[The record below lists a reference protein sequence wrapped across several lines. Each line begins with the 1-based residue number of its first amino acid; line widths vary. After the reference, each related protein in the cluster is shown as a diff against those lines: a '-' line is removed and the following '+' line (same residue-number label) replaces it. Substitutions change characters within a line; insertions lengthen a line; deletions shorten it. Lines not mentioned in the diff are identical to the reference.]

1 METIEVFE
9 YDDLSPTAQ
18 ARAWEY
24 ASPPDD
30 WADCITER
38 FKEDGYALGFHM
50 YESNWSVSHSQGD
63 GASWLGIVKTA
74 EFLEAHINEVKDGD
88 RHSRYTILLEILK
101 HARDTIPKKVE
112 ITRRSFYYNHSGT
125 MNAEYL
131 DTFYDEEEIN
141 DDELVQGGILEGA
154 CVQELMRAINTNNLQ
169 TEFLE
174 WIHEKAREYA
184 DDMFH
189 ALQREYDEYYSE
201 EYIKDL
207 IHINGWRFN
216 SKGVIQDGV

>member
-63 GASWLGIVKTA
+63 GASWLGIVKTT

-101 HARDTIPKKVE
+101 QTEALPEKVE

-125 MNAEYL
+125 MNADYTEPVW
-131 DTFYDEEEIN
+131 EEEEV
-141 DDELVQGGILEGA
+141 DAELQIHGGILEGA
-154 CVQELMRAINTNNLQ
+154 SIQELMRAISTDVLM
-169 TEFLE
+169 EDFLI
-174 WIHEKAREYA
+174 WIQDKAREYA

-189 ALQREYDEYYSE
+189 ALQREYDEYYTE
-201 EYIKDL
+201 EYLKDL
-207 IHINGWRFN
+207 IYINGWRFN
-216 SKGVIQDGV
+216 SKGVIQDGI

>member
-38 FKEDGYALGFHM
+38 FKENGYLLGFHI

-63 GASWLGIVKTA
+63 GASWTGIVKTA
-74 EFLEAHINEVKDGD
+74 EFLEAHINEVKDAD
-88 RHSRYTILLEILK
+88 RHSRYTILLELIK
-101 HARDTIPKKVE
+101 DSSGAPPKVE

-125 MNAEYL
+125 MHADYTEPIWE
-131 DTFYDEEEIN
+131 EEEIN
-141 DDELVQGGILEGA
+141 AALRVCGGILEGA
-154 CVQELMRAINTNNLQ
+154 SIQELMRGINTDALL
-169 TEFLE
+169 EDFLI

-184 DDMFH
+184 DDMYH

>member
-18 ARAWEY
+18 ARAREY
-24 ASPPDD
+24 AEPPDD

-63 GASWLGIVKTA
+63 GASWLGIVKTT

-101 HARDTIPKKVE
+101 QTEVLPEKVE

-125 MNAEYL
+125 MNADYTEPVL
-131 DTFYDEEEIN
+131 EEEEVFDVHVI
-141 DDELVQGGILEGA
+141 QGGILEGA
-154 CVQELMRAINTNNLQ
+154 SVQELMRAISTDVLM
-169 TEFLE
+169 EDFLI
-174 WIHEKAREYA
+174 WIQDKAREYA

-189 ALQREYDEYYSE
+189 ALQREYDEYYTE
-201 EYIKDL
+201 EYLKDL

-216 SKGVIQDGV
+216 SKGVIQDGI

>member
-101 HARDTIPKKVE
+101 QTDALPEKVE

-125 MNAEYL
+125 MNADYTEPVL
-131 DTFYDEEEIN
+131 EEEEVW
-141 DDELVQGGILEGA
+141 DVHLMQGGILEGA
-154 CVQELMRAINTNNLQ
+154 SVQELMRAISTDVLM
-169 TEFLE
+169 EDFLI
-174 WIHEKAREYA
+174 WIQDKAREYA

-201 EYIKDL
+201 EYLKDL

-216 SKGVIQDGV
+216 SKGVIQDGI